1 MEMMEK
7 KQIMA
12 DQEKILIIDDEEIV
26 RDSCIHILAKG
37 NYKIVTAQNGEEGL
51 EILESFKPDLA
62 LVDLKMPGLSGYE
75 VLDRIHEYDPTI
87 VTIVITGFATV
98 DAAVESMKKGT
109 YDFLPKPFKP
119 DELRLIV
126 QRGLERRELVL
137 ETISLRREK
146 EMLREQFAAIV
157 SHELKSPLGAVQQSM
172 YGLASD
178 LEDKLSNEQKNK
190 IKHLQTRIAD
200 LIKLVNTWL
209 RAISVDISTIRD
221 NFEPTAIADITSKAI
236 ENVQQQAVRK
246 DITIETSIEKDLEPI
261 NGNEVTLVEALVNI
275 IGNAVKYTPMGG
287 HIYVNARE
295 EEDNIC
301 IEIKDDGVGIA
312 AEDIPHIF
320 DDFYVGKTKPEEERR
335 SGVGLAITKR
345 IIDAHD
351 GSISVDSELGKGST
365 FTVHLPILKQANK
378 TNREQEVLKT

>member
-1 MEMMEK
+1 
-7 KQIMA
+7 MA

-75 VLDRIHEYDPTI
+75 VLDRIYEYDPTI

>member
-1 MEMMEK
+1 MEMTEK
-7 KQIMA
+7 KQKMA
-12 DQEKILIIDDEEIV
+12 DKEKILIIDDEEIV
-26 RDSCIHILAKG
+26 RDSCIQILAKG

-51 EILESFKPDLA
+51 EMLDSFQPDLA

-75 VLDRIHEYDPTI
+75 VLERIHEYDPTI

-126 QRGLERRELVL
+126 QRGLERRELIL
-137 ETISLRREK
+137 ETVALRREK

-178 LEDKLSNEQKNK
+178 LEDKLSDEQKSK
-190 IKHLQTRIAD
+190 IERLQSRIAD

-209 RAISVDISTIRD
+209 RAISVDISTIRE
-221 NFEPTAIADITSKAI
+221 NFEPISIVETITKAV
-236 ENVQQQAVRK
+236 ENVQQHAVRK
-246 DITIETSIEKDLEPI
+246 DIAIETSIEESLNPI
-261 NGNEVTLVEALVNI
+261 NGNEVTLVEAIVNI
-275 IGNAVKYTPMGG
+275 IGNAVKYTQMGG
-287 HIYVNARE
+287 HISINAKKE
-295 EEDNIC
+295 KDNIL
-301 IEIKDDGVGIA
+301 IAIQDNGVGIA
-312 AEDIPHIF
+312 KEDIPHLF
-320 DDFYVGKTKPEEERR
+320 DDFYVGKTKPEGERR

-345 IIDAHD
+345 IIEAHD

-365 FTVHLPILKQANK
+365 FVIRLPLSKQENK
-378 TNREQEVLKT
+378 TNQEQEVVKT